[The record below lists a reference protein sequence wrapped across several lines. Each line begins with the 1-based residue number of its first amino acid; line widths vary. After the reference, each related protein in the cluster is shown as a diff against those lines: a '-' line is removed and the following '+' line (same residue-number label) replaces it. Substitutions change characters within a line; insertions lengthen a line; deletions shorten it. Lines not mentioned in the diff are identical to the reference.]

1 MLGNRP
7 SKVPTGKPPGRPRHK
22 PDDES
27 RKRVLQAAALGI
39 KQEGIARLMRMP
51 LGTLHKYYRA
61 ELDRAGDVLVEEIAG
76 AMYAKALGGDIGA
89 QKYILG
95 CRAGWSE
102 KQTIEHTG
110 TIERIERVFIE
121 GPTRQGQMKMV
132 DGEFKVVDE

>member
-39 KQEGIARLMRMP
+39 TQEGIARLMRIP

-61 ELDRAGDVLVEEIAG
+61 ELDRACDVLVEEIAG
-76 AMYAKALGGDIGA
+76 AMYTKAIGGDIGA

-121 GPTRQGQMKMV
+121 GPAHEGPMKMV
-132 DGEFKVVDE
+132 DGEFKVVDG

>member
-7 SKVPTGKPPGRPRHK
+7 SKIPTGKPPGRPRHK
-22 PDDES
+22 PDKET

-39 KQEGIARLMRMP
+39 TQEGIARLMRMP

-61 ELDRAGDVLVEEIAG
+61 ELDRACDVLVEEIAG
-76 AMYAKALGGDIGA
+76 AMYAKALGGDLGA

-102 KQTIEHTG
+102 RQIINHTG

-121 GPTRQGQMKMV
+121 GPAHDGPLKMI
-132 DGEFKVVDE
+132 DGEFKSVDG